1 VFVISGYPKPPIQVT
16 LSEVAL
22 DSVVLS
28 WKNTSSPR
36 YVLVLYRPI
45 DSHMTIMC
53 DELFE
58 SKGPNRARVSG
69 LSEYTNYEFYIV
81 FLNNDSCSETSE
93 PRYARTEPPGT
104 ALYRALTSALN

>member
-1 VFVISGYPKPPIQVT
+1 MISGYPKPPIQVT
-16 LSEVAL
+16 LSEVTL
-22 DSVVLS
+22 DSVVLR

-36 YVLVLYRPI
+36 YVLILYRPI
-45 DSHMTIMC
+45 DSRMNIMC

-69 LSEYTNYEFYIV
+69 LSEYTNYVFYVIL
-81 FLNNDSCSETSE
+81 LNNDSCSVTSE

-104 ALYRALTSALN
+104 AELSWFDD